1 MEAKL
6 LAVLLSWTVNLS
18 SYPHPGEAPEI
29 LFKPH
34 SFFVDVACNGI
45 EKCDA
50 VAWYNDDKEIIFLDK
65 RLDGHTDAYTRSVV
79 VHELVHYLQDINGE
93 YNDID
98 CDLYAKRER
107 EAYSVQK
114 QYLNKI
120 AGKFVA
126 MYINY
131 PPCYEN
137 STASPN

>member
-1 MEAKL
+1 MEAHL

-18 SYPHPGEAPEI
+18 SYSHPGEPPEI

-34 SFFVDVACNGI
+34 TFFVDIVCNGN

-50 VAWYNDDKEIIFLDK
+50 VAWYNNQGTIFLDE
-65 RLDGHTDAYTRSVV
+65 RLEGNKDAFTRSVV
-79 VHELVHYLQDINGE
+79 VHELVHYLQDISGD
-93 YNDID
+93 YPDMD

-126 MYINY
+126 MYVNY
-131 PPCYEN
+131 PPCYEH
-137 STASPN
+137 STTTVE

>member
-18 SYPHPGEAPEI
+18 SYSHSGEASEI

-34 SFFVDVACNGI
+34 TFFVDIACNGNK
-45 EKCDA
+45 KCDA
-50 VAWYNDDKEIIFLDK
+50 IAWYDSDRTIYLDK
-65 RLDGHTDAYTRSVV
+65 RLEENMDAFTRSVV
-79 VHELVHYLQDINGE
+79 VHELVHYLQDISGK
-93 YNDID
+93 YSKMD
-98 CDLYAKRER
+98 CELYVQREA

-126 MYINY
+126 MYANY
-131 PPCYEN
+131 FPCYKHK
-137 STASPN
+137 ST

>member
-6 LAVLLSWTVNLS
+6 LAVLLSWTVSLTN
-18 SYPHPGEAPEI
+18 YTHPGTAPEL
-29 LFKPH
+29 LFKPRT
-34 SFFVDVACNGI
+34 FFVETACQGN

-50 VAWYNDDKEIIFLDK
+50 VAWYNNNGTIFLDD
-65 RLDGHTDAYTRSVV
+65 RLEGNTDAFTRSVV
-79 VHELVHYLQDINGE
+79 VHELVHYLQDISGNYPE
-93 YNDID
+93 MD

-126 MYINY
+126 MYTNY
-131 PPCYEN
+131 PPCYEYPTV
-137 STASPN
+137 SD